1 MLGNF
6 IDYNPVKNVYKNQ
19 KTDILLN
26 EKAFYK
32 GIKEVLI
39 AFEENILN
47 HMCLKK
53 LTEKK
58 RYAENSKKKSFL
70 NELGCTE
77 LSEKENELLNKHF
90 SFENVD

>member
-58 RYAENSKKKSFL
+58 DMLKTQKKKFF
-70 NELGCTE
+70 
-77 LSEKENELLNKHF
+77 K
-90 SFENVD
+90 